1 MHKTV
6 SDSCCFTSLL
16 WCTSQV
22 LLRQKLVLW
31 SIITMSKVTPDLGA
45 WKQFHAC
52 RASSSC
58 PCLSQRAPQC
68 LGRPLC
74 VACMQHRQDHQL
86 HFSPLLSTPVQWT
99 NCTTILGRSISRSP
113 ESFISVPCKLGL
125 SCIIC
130 SLGWGEEWGRRCFCF
145 PSRFT
150 HKLSHTK
157 PKQMS
162 ESS

>member
-1 MHKTV
+1 MLFYKSLMMYISGLTKTKT
-6 SDSCCFTSLL
+6 CA
-16 WCTSQV
+16 
-22 LLRQKLVLW
+22 LVHNHNEQSHPRPGGLKT
-31 SIITMSKVTPDLGA
+31 I
-45 WKQFHAC
+45 
-52 RASSSC
+52 
-58 PCLSQRAPQC
+58 PCMQGFQQLSMPVPKSPTC

-86 HFSPLLSTPVQWT
+86 HFSPLPSTPVQWT